1 MSLSKSLRDTTSRLA
16 ELGWLHNKIRKYTD
30 QRSLDRA
37 FGLVG
42 QVGPLKK
49 IDFATV
55 FWSYF
60 LRNHWVKCKTG
71 MMGKLWGIHGLD
83 HSSFN
88 LLILWTATVSV
99 GQWLKAREWCR
110 KVSCI
115 ESFFFYFISLF
126 YWSAYACL
134 QTKTLL
140 KWDDGVSELITPSV
154 VKVTYEEMLL
164 SCQLMLMV
172 MC

>member
-42 QVGPLKK
+42 QVGPLKTL
-49 IDFATV
+49 DVATV

-60 LRNHWVKCKTG
+60 LRNYWVKCKTR
-71 MMGKLWGIHGLD
+71 MMGKLQRVHGLD

-88 LLILWTATVSV
+88 LFILWTATVGV
-99 GQWLKAREWCR
+99 GQRLKAKGCCR
-110 KVSCI
+110 KVSCK
-115 ESFFFYFISLF
+115 ESFFFLISLF
-126 YWSAYACL
+126 YWSVYACL

-140 KWDDGVSELITPSV
+140 KWDDGVSELIALSV
-154 VKVTYEEMLL
+154 VQVTYEETLL
-164 SCQLMLMV
+164 SCQLMLTV